1 MKLSSRIFV
10 SGHNGLVGSS
20 IIRKLKMLNYKN
32 IITANK
38 RQLDLRSQN
47 KVDLF
52 FKKNKI
58 DYVINA
64 AAKVGGILANKKYK
78 ADYLIENLQIQNNV
92 II

>member
-1 MKLSSRIFV
+1 MKLSSKIFV

-20 IIRKLKMLNYKN
+20 IVRKLRILNYKN

-38 RQLDLRSQN
+38 KELDLRDQK

-58 DYVINA
+58 E
-64 AAKVGGILANKKYK
+64 KVS
-78 ADYLIENLQIQNNV
+78 
-92 II
+92 